1 MPLFLDNLIENFYE
15 PVGADFRRSYARG
28 QIFWTHIGYSRE
40 DLQLWRPTGL
50 DPSQTTVN
58 SFRMEPAG
66 KDAFK
71 RAMPLYIPP
80 LETNEEL
87 IVAKAKRRPVIL
99 LSPVPAHPG
108 IQELRGGGRIYRR
121 LCVVVPIYSL
131 VDRHTE
137 EIKYR
142 QPFLDK
148 VRLMAYPEFLY
159 LPQAPGVLRHPS
171 YARVSELQAVYQPH
185 LEPENLQLSND
196 IRSILQGQVI
206 YLISG
211 VYSGAFQI
219 YREQLLHQEDLP
231 E

>member
-15 PVGADFRRSYARG
+15 PVGTDFRRSYARG

-108 IQELRGGGRIYRR
+108 I
-121 LCVVVPIYSL
+121 PDL
-131 VDRHTE
+131 VDF
-137 EIKYR
+137 R
-142 QPFLDK
+142 Q
-148 VRLMAYPEFLY
+148 YPPTFCLHRISTANCCI
-159 LPQAPGVLRHPS
+159 LS
-171 YARVSELQAVYQPH
+171 
-185 LEPENLQLSND
+185 PETP
-196 IRSILQGQVI
+196 RC
-206 YLISG
+206 
-211 VYSGAFQI
+211 
-219 YREQLLHQEDLP
+219 LLFRADQSS
-231 E
+231 